1 MLLVYFAVVLH
12 YFCAQSHQ
20 LDRSNRNTI
29 YDIIDFIALYMTINI
44 ITKNLSLLTHLY
56 ERRRLAI
63 YEMND
68 FIAEYE

>member
-1 MLLVYFAVVLH
+1 MLLVYFAVVLR